1 MKFSSRKDCEH
12 TMPVKED
19 LKDLDATDL
28 DLPAE
33 AKLYINDTLCP
44 IEDYTGL
51 WNEAKKPWNKKKH
64 FLFYC

>member
-1 MKFSSRKDCEH
+1 
-12 TMPVKED
+12 MPVKED